1 MSSSSPVR
9 NSYTTQRRNPKE
21 SSFAKYPN
29 LSQKSP
35 EIESPNLNEENNY
48 YQKDNQNSDM
58 RTKL

>member
-1 MSSSSPVR
+1 MSSNSPVR
-9 NSYTTQRRNPKE
+9 NSYTSRRNQRE
-21 SSFAKYPN
+21 SSFGKYPN

-35 EIESPNLNEENNY
+35 DIKSPNLNEEANN